1 MIKKKRITRLGVK
14 LLGAVV
20 ASGIL
25 SYALFQLFFSFRME
39 ILQFI
44 VSEDTLK
51 KNSNIAYEQIQEEI
65 EERQILRS
73 DERRLRREI
82 RKFPTMSIQLYD
94 EEGNYYLDYISPR
107 ENQTF
112 IETTSV
118 LLKLYTPKPYSYEL
132 NFSDGKLTM
141 TILSFSEVTLMIF
154 YLLAVLVAS
163 AVMFISLILLFVHHK
178 MRYVLQIEQ
187 EMSLIE
193 SGDYTHDI
201 QYKGKDEITSLAMQL
216 DSLRST
222 LQEKV
227 AKEEEARKA
236 NQELVT
242 AMSHD
247 LRTPLTSLLG
257 YLDIL
262 QMKIYRDEA
271 QREEYVRKSKGKAEQ
286 IKELSDR
293 LFNHFLL
300 YAQDE
305 EYALVPISSDMLNA
319 MLEAQCEDLLDKEFI
334 LHLEIDEKPYV
345 MQGDRGL
352 LKRILDNLFAN
363 IRKYAAGTNVQVCL
377 KAEEGSLC
385 LTLENRK
392 KKDLSREE
400 SSGIGLKSVEKMTR
414 YMKGTLLYEDRGETF
429 YVRLSFPCTLK
440 KEEAFV

>member
-1 MIKKKRITRLGVK
+1 MSGV
-14 LLGAVV
+14 
-20 ASGIL
+20 L
-25 SYALFQLFFSFRME
+25 SYLLFQLLFSFRME

-51 KNSNIAYEQIQEEI
+51 KNSNIAYERIQEEI
-65 EERQILRS
+65 EEKQILRS

-82 RKFPTMSIQLYD
+82 RRFPTMSIQLYD

-112 IETTSV
+112 IETSSV
-118 LLKLYTPKPYSYEL
+118 LLKLYTPQPYSYEL
-132 NFSDGKLTM
+132 TFADGKLAM
-141 TILSFSEVTLMIF
+141 TVISFSEVTMMIL
-154 YLLAVLVAS
+154 YLLAVLVLTAL
-163 AVMFISLILLFVHHK
+163 VFITLVLLFVHHK
-178 MRYVLQIEQ
+178 MCYVLQIEQ

-193 SGDYTHDI
+193 KGDYTHDI
-201 QYKGKDEITSLAMQL
+201 QYKGNDEITSLAMQL

-227 AKEEEARKA
+227 MKEEEARRA

-305 EYALVPISSDMLNA
+305 EYALAPLSGDMLNA
-319 MLEAQCEDLLDKEFI
+319 MLEAQCEDLLDRGFV
-334 LHLEIDEKPYV
+334 LQLEIDEKPYV
-345 MQGDRGL
+345 IQGDRGL
-352 LKRILDNLFAN
+352 LKRILDNLFGN
-363 IRKYAAGTNVQVCL
+363 ICKYAAESDVKISL
-377 KAEEGSLC
+377 KVAGQQLYIEM
-385 LTLENRK
+385 ENEK

-400 SSGIGLKSVEKMTR
+400 SSGIGLKSVEKMMQ
-414 YMKGTLLYEDRGETF
+414 YMKGALLYEDRGESF
-429 YVRLSFPCTLK
+429 YVKLLFPCSWK
-440 KEEAFV
+440 SE